1 MVDRET
7 DHDEMVDEREEK
19 VVDHD
24 EMVDHERREEMVDF
38 DPSQV
43 FNKLERKITHDMVD
57 HQFISLTTYHVIF
70 CLTINHLIFQL
81 KYREERNWI

>member
-19 VVDHD
+19 VVDH
-24 EMVDHERREEMVDF
+24 EIGEKMVNERDEMVDF

-43 FNKLERKITHDMVD
+43 FNKIEDQMRWLIINYSSHNLPSQ
-57 HQFISLTTYHVIF
+57 HFICLTTYH
-70 CLTINHLIFQL
+70 LMIN
-81 KYREERNWI
+81 